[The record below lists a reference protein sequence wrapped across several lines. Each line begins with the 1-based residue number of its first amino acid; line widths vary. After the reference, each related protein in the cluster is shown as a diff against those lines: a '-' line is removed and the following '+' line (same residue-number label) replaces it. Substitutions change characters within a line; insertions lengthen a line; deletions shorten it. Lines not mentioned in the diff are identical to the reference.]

1 MVFIRVSIYFHNDP
15 DVLYT
20 GNFKK
25 TCFVLNVSILFDDTP
40 EMIDTGNLLKI
51 MIFISVSIH
60 FDDAPEVF
68 AMLAFPH
75 FGPWGAS
82 IMSSR
87 HRFHA
92 V

>member
-1 MVFIRVSIYFHNDP
+1 MFFSN
-15 DVLYT
+15 VL
-20 GNFKK
+20 
-25 TCFVLNVSILFDDTP
+25 ILFDDTP

-51 MIFISVSIH
+51 MIFTSVSIH

-82 IMSSR
+82 KMS
-87 HRFHA
+87 
-92 V
+92 